1 MKTKNKFLILTI
13 LLGLSLTSCGIYNSI
28 MNLSKL
34 QYKLG
39 SVNNFRVANILIN
52 NKSKLSDFNTADI
65 LNLTSKIAS
74 GDFPVSFT
82 LNVLAKNPNQNST
95 SANTSEITLESFPW
109 TLYID
114 GVKTISG
121 NISNPVTVPS
131 VKSATI
137 IPLQISLDM
146 LDFFKDNGL
155 SKIVNLAL
163 TLGGKNGSTSK
174 IKIVAEPTLGTPL
187 GKMTYPSPITIVDK
201 TFK

>member
-1 MKTKNKFLILTI
+1 MKKITFLFLII
-13 LLGLSLTSCGIYNSI
+13 GLSLTSCGVYNSI

-39 SVNNFRVANILIN
+39 SVNNFKVGNISIT
-52 NKSKLSDFNTADI
+52 NKSKLSDFNTTDI
-65 LNLTSKIAS
+65 IDLTSKVAA

-82 LNVLAKNPNQNST
+82 LNVLAKNPNQNS
-95 SANTSEITLESFPW
+95 SSSSTSEITLESFPW

-121 NISNPVTVPS
+121 NISSPVKVPS
-131 VKSATI
+131 VKDVTV
-137 IPLQISLDM
+137 IPLQISLDL

-155 SKIVNLAL
+155 DKIINLAL

-187 GKMTYPSPITIVDK
+187 GKVTYPSPITIVDK
-201 TFK
+201 TFN

>member
-1 MKTKNKFLILTI
+1 MKKVTKVTILFLII
-13 LLGLSLTSCGIYNSI
+13 GLSLTSCGVYNSI

-39 SVNNFRVANILIN
+39 SVNNFKVGNILIN
-52 NKSKLSDFNTADI
+52 NKSKISDFNAVDI
-65 LNLTSKIAS
+65 LNLTSKVAS

-82 LNVLAKNPNQNST
+82 LNVLAKNPNQNTTT
-95 SANTSEITLESFPW
+95 SNTSEITLESFPW

-121 NISNPVTVPS
+121 NISSPVTVPS

-146 LDFFKDNGL
+146 LDFFKENGL

-187 GKMTYPSPITIVDK
+187 GRMTYPSPITIVDK
-201 TFK
+201 TFN

>member
-1 MKTKNKFLILTI
+1 MKKVTKVTILFLII
-13 LLGLSLTSCGIYNSI
+13 GLSLTSCGVYNSI

-39 SVNNFRVANILIN
+39 SVNNFKVGNILIN
-52 NKSKLSDFNTADI
+52 NKSKISDFNAVDI
-65 LNLTSKIAS
+65 LNLTSKVAS

-82 LNVLAKNPNQNST
+82 LNVLAKNPNQNTTT
-95 SANTSEITLESFPW
+95 SNTSEITLESFPW

-146 LDFFKDNGL
+146 LDFFKENGL

-187 GKMTYPSPITIVDK
+187 GRMTYPSPITIVDK
-201 TFK
+201 TFN

>member
-1 MKTKNKFLILTI
+1 MKKKTKIVLLILI
-13 LLGLSLTSCGIYNSI
+13 FGLSLTSCGVYNSL

-39 SVNNFRVANILIN
+39 SVNNFKVGNILIN
-52 NKSKLSDFNTADI
+52 NKSKLSDFNTVDI
-65 LNLTSKIAS
+65 LNLTSKVAS

-82 LNVLAKNPNQNST
+82 LNVLAKNPNQNTT
-95 SANTSEITLESFPW
+95 SSSSSEITLQSFPW

-121 NISNPVTVPS
+121 NISNPVKVPS
-131 VKSATI
+131 VKDATI

-146 LDFFKDNGL
+146 LDFFKENGL

-163 TLGGKNGSTSK
+163 SLGGKKGSTSK

-187 GKMTYPSPITIVDK
+187 GNMTYPSPITIVDK
-201 TFK
+201 TFN

>member
-1 MKTKNKFLILTI
+1 MKKQNIFLILTLI
-13 LLGLSLTSCGIYNSI
+13 LTFALTSCGLYNSI

-39 SVNNFRVANILIN
+39 SVDNFRVGNIKIN
-52 NKSKLSDFNTADI
+52 SKSKLSDFSTADI
-65 LNLTSKIAS
+65 LNLTSKVAS

-95 SANTSEITLESFPW
+95 TSSSSEITLESFPW

-114 GVKTISG
+114 GVKTILG
-121 NISNPVTVPS
+121 NISKPVKVPS

-137 IPLQISLDM
+137 IPLQISLDL
-146 LDFFKDNGL
+146 LDFFKGDGL

-163 TLGGKNGSTSK
+163 ALGGKNGSTSK

-187 GKMTYPSPITIVDK
+187 GKMTYPSPITIIDK
-201 TFK
+201 TFN

>member
-1 MKTKNKFLILTI
+1 MKKVNIFLILTLI
-13 LLGLSLTSCGIYNSI
+13 IGLTLTSCGLYNSI

-39 SVNNFRVANILIN
+39 SVDNFRVANIKIN
-52 NKSKLSDFNTADI
+52 SKSKLSDFSTADI
-65 LNLTSKIAS
+65 LNLTSKVAS

-95 SANTSEITLESFPW
+95 TSSSSEITLESFPW

-174 IKIVAEPTLGTPL
+174 IRIVAEPTLGTPI
-187 GKMTYPSPITIVDK
+187 GKMTYPSPITIIDK
-201 TFK
+201 TFN

>member
-1 MKTKNKFLILTI
+1 MKKKTKIILLILTF
-13 LLGLSLTSCGIYNSI
+13 GFALTSCGVYNSI

-39 SVNNFRVANILIN
+39 SVNNFKVANIAIN
-52 NKSKLSDFNTADI
+52 NKTKISDFSVSDV
-65 LNLTSKIAS
+65 LNLTNKVAS
-74 GDFPVSFT
+74 GDFPVTFT
-82 LNVLAKNPNQNST
+82 LNVLAKNPNKTST
-95 SANTSEITLESFPW
+95 SSATSEITLKSFPW

-121 NISNPVTVPS
+121 NISNPVKVPS
-131 VKSATI
+131 VKEATI

-155 SKIVNLAL
+155 SKIVDLAL
-163 TLGGKNGSTSK
+163 SLGGKKGSTSK

-187 GKMTYPSPITIVDK
+187 GNMTYPSPITIVDK
-201 TFK
+201 TFN